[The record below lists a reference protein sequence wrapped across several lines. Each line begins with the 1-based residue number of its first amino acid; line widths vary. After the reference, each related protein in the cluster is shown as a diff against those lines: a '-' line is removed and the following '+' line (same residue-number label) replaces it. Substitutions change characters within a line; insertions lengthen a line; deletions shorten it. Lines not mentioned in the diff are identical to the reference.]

1 MLVIFAMGIRFTL
14 RIGLGCLVVFG
25 MGIRFALGIRLALGI
40 GCSLRR
46 LGQALGHYRHL
57 LACSS
62 QGCLGGTHGV
72 FTAAQIGQ
80 LKRCTKRLQ
89 RGRVIAPFGEHAQ
102 CAQAHLA
109 LGRQGFLGF
118 VGGLKICQGGAAG
131 HGALDRIEFLNLV
144 LQRAELLFQSRC
156 LLFSRCNRRFGRGH
170 RLGRFFRGRL

>member
-1 MLVIFAMGIRFTL
+1 MGIRFTL

-25 MGIRFALGIRLALGI
+25 MGIRFALGI
-40 GCSLRR
+40 GCPLRR
-46 LGQALGHYRHL
+46 LGQALRHHRHL
-57 LACSS
+57 LARSS

-102 CAQAHLA
+102 CAQAHLP
-109 LGRQGFLGF
+109 LGRQAFLSF
-118 VGGLKICQGGAAG
+118 VGGLKIRQGGAAG
-131 HGALDRIEFLNLV
+131 HGGLDRIELLDLV

-156 LLFSRCNRRFGRGH
+156 LLFSCRNRRFGRGH